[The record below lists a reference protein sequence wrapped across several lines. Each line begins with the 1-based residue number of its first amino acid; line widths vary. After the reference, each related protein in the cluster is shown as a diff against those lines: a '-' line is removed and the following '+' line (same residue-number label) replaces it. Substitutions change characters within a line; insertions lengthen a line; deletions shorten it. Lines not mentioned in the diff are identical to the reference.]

1 MPSNTKKYS
10 LPINIRAQLYKGRIT
25 LSNGEIAIQ
34 PISDGKT
41 YSVIYRIESY
51 PVNRVIWPSNNLG
64 LRYRSWWKAAAIFHK
79 INGCFWSIAIL
90 QLWLSRSQVA
100 QDPAVGWSSCELRV
114 MAKLKEF
121 VWEYLR
127 PLLGIKKYN
136 QILNKNTSP
145 YFHSASL
152 VIWPLT
158 VLKRTHFSELSI
170 SRFTTQIRVVVG
182 ELCLGN
188 CGSNLKAI

>member
-1 MPSNTKKYS
+1 MSRQFEIGGENKPQTYQIYWIEEFCCLLSHRLVTGVIHDRSMPSNTKKYS

-79 INGCFWSIAIL
+79 INGCFRSIEIL

-114 MAKLKEF
+114 MAKL
-121 VWEYLR
+121 
-127 PLLGIKKYN
+127 
-136 QILNKNTSP
+136 
-145 YFHSASL
+145 
-152 VIWPLT
+152 
-158 VLKRTHFSELSI
+158 
-170 SRFTTQIRVVVG
+170 
-182 ELCLGN
+182 
-188 CGSNLKAI
+188 